1 MAKKAMTKVQLNK
14 LVRKNK
20 NDEPIIGKT
29 VHEFLAAVG
38 EPMTYADILAL
49 FDKAGVEVPG
59 DDKSGKTHRVRRV
72 RWASYRMEKKG
83 FAEISKVKGEPIT
96 VVLTAAGK
104 KTLETE

>member
-29 VHEFLAAVG
+29 VHEFLAAFG

-59 DDKSGKTHRVRRV
+59 DDGNAKTHRVRRV
-72 RWASYRMEKKG
+72 RWGAYRMEKKG
-83 FAEISKVKGEPIT
+83 FAKIVVKKGESIT
-96 VVLTAAGK
+96 V
-104 KTLETE
+104 